1 MAKGFKPTDD
11 EVQIMRAASAEVQ
24 DSNFKALL
32 DTIGSESTLRERRQA
47 GKELLS
53 KIRYATGERRKY
65 DLSTENPRPEKV
77 RRMLK
82 QSKLPK

>member
-1 MAKGFKPTDD
+1 MKIATKNKLKPIAARMAKGFKPTDD

-53 KIRYATGERRKY
+53 KIRYATGER
-65 DLSTENPRPEKV
+65 T
-77 RRMLK
+77 
-82 QSKLPK
+82 